1 MRKAGARFLIMLALA
16 LAGASAFAQQLSSVE
31 TDKLRLLYFD
41 PTETYLV
48 PRVIQ
53 TFHNSLDRQESILGY
68 TPSEKVTVLLT
79 DFSDYGNAGA
89 TSVPADSIIM
99 DVAPIP
105 LTFETASTAE
115 RVYTIMNHELV
126 HISTTDQAA
135 PVDRRARRF
144 FGGKVLATP
153 EHPETI
159 LYQYL
164 TNPRK
169 TSPRWFLEGMAVF
182 LETWMAGGLGR
193 AQSAYDEMVFRAMVR
208 DDAHFYDPLGLVA
221 EGVKV
226 DFQVGA
232 NAYLYGTRFITY
244 LAYEYSPEK
253 VVEWAQRDAGSRR
266 SYRSEFERVF
276 GMPLDDAWQD
286 WIEFEHKF
294 QQENLARIRQFDATP
309 YETLAPEGV
318 GSISRAYYD
327 AATDSIIAGFREPGV
342 VANIGE
348 YSLRSGKLR
357 HLEDVKGPMVYRVAS
372 LAFDPASDTIF
383 YTTDNYAYRDLM
395 RLDRE
400 SGKAELLQR
409 DVRIGEI
416 VFNREDGSLW
426 GVRHLNGYASIVRIP
441 PPYTDWELVKSLPYG
456 GILYDLDISPDGTLL
471 SGSFGDIRGRH
482 TLEVHEIKT
491 LLEGELKPVQS
502 FTFGQTIPE
511 SFVFSPDGRYL
522 FGSSYYTGVSNI
534 FRFEVATGDLEA
546 VSNTETGFFRP
557 IPIDNEN
564 LIVFGYTGK
573 GFIPARITAA
583 PLEHVS
589 NIEFLGTKTIARH
602 PVLQTWRAGSP
613 DDIDAESRIVAQGS
627 YTAVEHLGLESLYPT
642 LLGYKDSVAVGM
654 KFNFSDKLRLDTLN
668 IGIGYTPDSDLPRNE
683 RANASIVYRHNVIK
697 NSPISG
703 VWTFSAMRNKAD
715 FYDLF
720 GPTKQS
726 RKGNQFSIEFDRTL
740 IADSPRRLGLSTS
753 LNHYSNM
760 DSLPRYQN
768 VPVTFDKLT
777 SFTAELD
784 YTNVRGSLGHVDDEK
799 GLAWK
804 IGTSTNFVDGE
815 AIPKLAAGFDFG
827 FALPLKHSS
836 IWLRSSA
843 GAAFG
848 DHIDEFANFYFGG
861 FGNNYVDR
869 GSIKRYREYYAMP
882 GFELNEVGG
891 RNFAA
896 SMLEWNLPP
905 LRFDRVGS
913 PDFYLSWAR
922 PAIFA
927 RYLVTNLDDSDIR
940 REVQSAG
947 LQVDLRFTILS
958 RMDMTLSFG
967 YAYGF
972 GDDLVDDDDEFMVSL
987 KIL

>member
-1 MRKAGARFLIMLALA
+1 MRKAGARYLVTLALA
-16 LAGASAFAQQLSSVE
+16 LAGASAFGQQLSSVE

-53 TFHNSLDRQESILGY
+53 TFHNSLDRQQSILGY
-68 TPSEKVTVLLT
+68 TPDEKITVLLT

-89 TSVPADSIIM
+89 TSVPASSVIM

-105 LTFETASTAE
+105 MTFETSSTAE
-115 RVYTIMNHELV
+115 RIETIMNHELV
-126 HISTTDQAA
+126 HVSNTDQAA
-135 PVDRRARRF
+135 PADLRARRF
-144 FGGKVLATP
+144 FAGKVLATP

-164 TNPRK
+164 TAPRK

-221 EGVKV
+221 EGVQV

-253 VVEWAQRDAGSRR
+253 VVEWARRDADSHR
-266 SYRSEFERVF
+266 SYRREFERVF
-276 GMPLDDAWQD
+276 GKPLDDAWQD
-286 WIEFEHKF
+286 WIEFERAF
-294 QQENLARIRQFDATP
+294 QRDNLERVRQFETTP
-309 YETLAPEGV
+309 YETLADGGL

-327 AATDSIIAGFREPGV
+327 PESDSIIAGFREPGV

-348 YSLRSGKLR
+348 YSLGERTLR
-357 HLEDVKGPMVYRVAS
+357 RLEDVKGPMVYRVAS
-372 LAFDPASDTIF
+372 VTFDPDSDTIF
-383 YTTDNYAYRDLM
+383 YTTDNYNYRDLV
-395 RLDRE
+395 RLDRK
-400 SGKAELLQR
+400 SGKAKTLQR

-416 VFNREDGSLW
+416 VFNRKDGSLW

-441 PPYTDWELVKSLPYG
+441 KPYTEWQLVKTLPYG

-471 SGSFGDIRGRH
+471 SGSFGDIRARH
-482 TLEVHEIKT
+482 TLEVHEIDK
-491 LLEGELKPVQS
+491 LLEGELEPVTS

-534 FRFEVATGDLEA
+534 FRFEVETGELEA

-564 LIVFGYTGK
+564 LIVFGYTGQ
-573 GFIPARITAA
+573 GFVPARIEAR
-583 PLEHVS
+583 PLEDVS
-589 NIEFLGTKTIARH
+589 NISFLGAKTIAKH

-613 DDIDAESRIVAQGS
+613 DDVDAESRIVAQGT
-627 YTAVEHLGLESLYPT
+627 YTAAGHMGMESLYPT
-642 LLGYKDSVAVGM
+642 LLGYKDSVSVGL

-668 IGIGYTPDSDLPRNE
+668 IGVGYSTDSDLPTDE
-683 RANASIVYRHNVIK
+683 RPNASIVYRHNVAS
-697 NSPISG
+697 NSPIAG
-703 VWTFSAMRNKAD
+703 VWTFSAKRNYAD

-720 GPTKQS
+720 GPTKRS
-726 RKGNQFSIEFDRTL
+726 RKGNQFAIDFEKTL
-740 IADSPRRLGLSTS
+740 LSDSPRQLSLATNLS
-753 LNHYSNM
+753 HFTDM
-760 DSLPRYQN
+760 DALPRYQN
-768 VPVTFDKLT
+768 VPVTFDRLT
-777 SFTAELD
+777 SFSADLS

-799 GLAWK
+799 GLTWN
-804 IGTSTNFVDGE
+804 IGAGANYVDGDT
-815 AIPKLAAGFDFG
+815 IPKVVSGLDFG

-836 IWLRSSA
+836 IWLRNSA

-848 DHIDEFANFYFGG
+848 DRIDEFANFYFGG

-896 SMLEWNLPP
+896 TMLEWNLPP

-927 RYLVTNLDDSDIR
+927 RHLTTNLDDSALR

-947 LQVDLRFTILS
+947 LQIDLRFTILS

-967 YAYGF
+967 YARGF
-972 GDDLVDDDDEFMVSL
+972 GDDLVIDQDEFMVSL